1 MRVDK
6 CNKSLV
12 LAGGTEGLQSKRTT
26 NVYSIWPLVRGP
38 NGETGDI
45 CKHSVTLFFYSRA
58 YTESYQVRGVRGAL
72 KLEVFVGRQLER
84 APKLIIEPSPCQGSM
99 RSNP

>member
-1 MRVDK
+1 MQQVSSVGWGGRGIAVEEDDK
-6 CNKSLV
+6 RLFH
-12 LAGGTEGLQSKRTT
+12 LATR
-26 NVYSIWPLVRGP
+26 PGP